1 MKHTLAITKNK
12 YSLTNTLWSIETDT
26 ILFHKTM
33 SSSNN
38 KNKNTA
44 TDTDSNDS
52 SDNDH
57 SNDDEENVLNEVLP
71 VDIACQQH
79 QQPTEGDIHVLT
91 SGIPPIHFLFLPQ
104 CYWDNEARECSVDYV
119 ISCIP
124 NDTVMENFHSIRLVK
139 SRQLNLC

>member
-1 MKHTLAITKNK
+1 
-12 YSLTNTLWSIETDT
+12 
-26 ILFHKTM
+26 M
-33 SSSNN
+33 SSSDS
-38 KNKNTA
+38 KHNT
-44 TDTDSNDS
+44 TDTDSNDN
-52 SDNDH
+52 SDNSDDDH
-57 SNDDEENVLNEVLP
+57 SNDNDKDVLDEVLP

-139 SRQLNLC
+139 SRQLNMH